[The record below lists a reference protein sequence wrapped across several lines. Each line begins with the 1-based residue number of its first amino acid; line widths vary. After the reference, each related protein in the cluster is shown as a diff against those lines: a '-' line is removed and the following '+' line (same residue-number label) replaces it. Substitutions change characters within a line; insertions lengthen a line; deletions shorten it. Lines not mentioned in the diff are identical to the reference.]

1 MNDVTVSLYYN
12 IKCLHLFRDYTVFSN
27 AFLQDFRPSEVYTC
41 EFLLDNTQMGFLV
54 ADGDKNLVLFM
65 YQPES
70 RESFGGTVVSSN
82 IFLLHFCALN
92 FYPEINQIF

>member
-1 MNDVTVSLYYN
+1 MLEQYHCITKSNVF
-12 IKCLHLFRDYTVFSN
+12 IFFRDYSVFSN

-54 ADGDKNLVLFM
+54 ADGDKNLVLYM

-70 RESFGGTVVSSN
+70 RESFGGIIVVSCN
-82 IFLLHFCALN
+82 ILLLN
-92 FYPEINQIF
+92 FVPLFLS

>member
-1 MNDVTVSLYYN
+1 MLCHYYY
-12 IKCLHLFRDYTVFSN
+12 IMKQICPSY

-54 ADGDKNLVLFM
+54 ADGDKNLVLYM

-70 RESFGGTVVSSN
+70 RESFGGRFISYYYSCIH
-82 IFLLHFCALN
+82 IFLFENKRNYITIYFMHCVCT
-92 FYPEINQIF
+92 Y